1 MFCVIFKLQKIFMIT
16 CLLLHRRSDFVVIA
30 LHCHE
35 LMKLQSEHNILY
47 QLLYI
52 FLLDLRQH
60 QIILGYCYLS
70 DLLTFTTNQYWD
82 YYIIVF
88 GIIYL
93 CLVYFNYALFIMVH
107 NFLILLLCW
116 HYLYKHLHAA
126 AFATDVVSLKSTYD
140 HYNQINCLQH

>member
-35 LMKLQSEHNILY
+35 LMKLSEHSILY

-52 FLLDLRQH
+52 FLLDLQQH
-60 QIILGYCYLS
+60 QMILGYCYLS

-93 CLVYFNYALFIMVH
+93 CLVYFTYAISKWTRTFKNYIYLCYLHQHLQLQCFR
-107 NFLILLLCW
+107 LL
-116 HYLYKHLHAA
+116 Y
-126 AFATDVVSLKSTYD
+126 SL
-140 HYNQINCLQH
+140 